1 MTTLIVFVIIAATTG
16 AVCFGVDKLFSAIFR
31 SKPQH
36 KSGLSVRVSKR
47 YAGFGIALL
56 AIGIASILSGL
67 DGSGILLYGGI
78 FVFLLGFAMVLFYSS
93 FGIFY
98 DDQSFI
104 IMTFGKSSESY
115 GYDAILT
122 QQLYIT
128 SSHVI
133 IELRLKDGRSV
144 SLQSSMDGIYH
155 FMDTAF
161 AGWCHANGKYVED
174 CPFYDPSNHCWF
186 PTEE

>member
-1 MTTLIVFVIIAATTG
+1 MNSLIVFLVIAAITG
-16 AVCFGVDKLFSAIFR
+16 AICFSIDRIFSAIFR

-36 KSGLSVRVSKR
+36 KSGLSVRVNKR
-47 YAGFGIALL
+47 YAGFGIALT
-56 AIGIASILSGL
+56 AIGIASIMAGT
-67 DGSGILLYGGI
+67 DGSGVLLYGGI
-78 FVFLLGFAMVLFYSS
+78 FVFILGIGMILFYSS

-98 DDQSFI
+98 DEKSFI
-104 IMTFGKSSESY
+104 ITTFGKSSEPYSF
-115 GYDAILT
+115 GKIST

-133 IELRLKDGRSV
+133 IELRLSDGRSV

-161 AGWCHANGKYVED
+161 AGWCKEKGLYVED
-174 CPFYDPSNHCWF
+174 CTFYDPSNHCWF